1 MVVSN
6 QLRAAAAVS
15 QWWSPGRRLRR
26 PEQCCARRHGR
37 ANQAAGSQL
46 GTARSWFSG
55 SAVPEL
61 FKRRNVLIRPVSF
74 PFPDH
79 QHLFLCDPSH
89 STRSLQAVSATGLIT
104 AFSIRRAPDTSVW
117 IRGNW
122 VTRVLFMPCIA
133 EGSNCVL
140 QQSVVFSVSWGNSDD

>member
-1 MVVSN
+1 M
-6 QLRAAAAVS
+6 
-15 QWWSPGRRLRR
+15 
-26 PEQCCARRHGR
+26 
-37 ANQAAGSQL
+37 
-46 GTARSWFSG
+46 
-55 SAVPEL
+55 PEL

-79 QHLFLCDPSH
+79 QHLFVCDPSH
-89 STRSLQAVSATGLIT
+89 STRSLQAVSTTELIT
-104 AFSIRRAPDTSVW
+104 AFSIHQPPDTSIW

-140 QQSVVFSVSWGNSDD
+140 QQSAVFLDRSVGKQCRDFPSLLVTFGTIASLQMATERRLLNCWSRPPHSCYRNHFFLIGLNRRVLAWVI